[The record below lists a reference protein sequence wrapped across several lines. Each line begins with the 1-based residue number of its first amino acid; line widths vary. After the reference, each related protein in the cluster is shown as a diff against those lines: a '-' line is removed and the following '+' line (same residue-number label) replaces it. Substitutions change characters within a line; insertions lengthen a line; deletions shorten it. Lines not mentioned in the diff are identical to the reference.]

1 MSNMGKGKGE
11 GTVSGVSGDSVQK
24 RLKKSYLIIL
34 VMLSACILGSI
45 AALVKIST
53 DYTYAIENY
62 GFAQGYAGRLGIE
75 FNTMTTNLRSLILET
90 SDSEIE
96 SIKSQLETNTADV
109 DTYLNQVKSV
119 ANSVE
124 EDELIS
130 NMEESISQYR
140 AIRAQV
146 IELAAKNNNDEAY
159 AILKGEGL
167 TYANVIKD
175 AINSL
180 LELNIKRC
188 NETMQS
194 ANTLSIILIAA
205 IVVFALI
212 AFAVGMKMSS
222 SISKSICDPLDEL
235 TAAADKLKKGELDI
249 AININSKDELGVLAT
264 SFRTACDFM
273 NMVIQDAGYLLKEMS
288 EGNFA
293 VQSDHRDA
301 YVGDF
306 SNILVSMR
314 DLRNQMSGA
323 LRNISEASDQVA
335 SGANQMASS
344 AQSLAEGAT
353 EQAGAVE
360 ELTSSIESVAAM
372 VAESAESAQKAYNE
386 AMQYEKEAENG
397 NEAMKE
403 LTEAMAKIND
413 ASKQIGN
420 IIVEIEDI
428 ASQTNLLSLNASIE
442 AARAGEAGKG
452 FAVVADQIGKLAS
465 DSAQS
470 AANTRQLIENSISEI
485 ERGGEITN
493 KTSEAL
499 LKVVE
504 GIKNLGENARLTSSN
519 AVTQA
524 ESMKQIEQGVE
535 QISSVIQSNSAAAEE
550 TSATSEELSAQSTTL
565 NEEVNKFRLL
575 DE

>member
-1 MSNMGKGKGE
+1 MSNRGKDAIRK
-11 GTVSGVSGDSVQK
+11 VSGDSVQK

-34 VMLSACILGSI
+34 VMLSVCILGSI

-53 DYTYAIENY
+53 DYAYAIENY

-75 FNTMTTNLRSLILET
+75 FNSMRSNLRSLILET

-96 SIKSQLETNTADV
+96 SFKAQLETNSANI
-109 DTYLNQVKSV
+109 DTYLEQVRSV
-119 ANSVE
+119 ANTNE
-124 EDELIS
+124 EDILIS
-130 NMEESISQYR
+130 DMEEAIIKYR
-140 AIRAQV
+140 DIRERA
-146 IELAAKNNNDEAY
+146 IELAAENNNDEAY
-159 AILKGEGL
+159 ALLGGDGL
-167 TYANVIKD
+167 TYSNVIKD
-175 AINSL
+175 TIDSL
-180 LELNIKRC
+180 LELNITRC

-205 IVVFALI
+205 IVVFAII

-222 SISKSICDPLDEL
+222 KISKSICDPLDEL

-249 AININSKDELGVLAT
+249 AININSKDELGVLGT

-306 SNILVSMR
+306 SNILISMR

-360 ELTSSIESVAAM
+360 ELTSSIESVASM
-372 VAESAESAQKAYNE
+372 VAESAESAKKAYNE